1 MSKINLEYIFP
12 TALYTIQLE
21 GIEKVNKVLTDYI
34 YSLKEKEQEKLE
46 NKKYKAS

>member
-21 GIEKVNKVLTDYI
+21 GIEKVNKVIGWKPKVDV
-34 YSLKEKEQEKLE
+34 LE
-46 NKKYKAS
+46 WIKG